1 MRQSCRVTAIPAEYV
16 FKAIHFPPNRT
27 YKTLFKILCPSNA
40 LVMTDTVELL
50 EWFTLKAKYL
60 ASKSSRVYHAFNSS
74 LDTHSMQGIG
84 TILIGLQMNVV
95 RRKVEQESRPI
106 RLHID
111 ASRTIT
117 GAVIEAS

>member
-1 MRQSCRVTAIPAEYV
+1 
-16 FKAIHFPPNRT
+16 
-27 YKTLFKILCPSNA
+27 
-40 LVMTDTVELL
+40 
-50 EWFTLKAKYL
+50 
-60 ASKSSRVYHAFNSS
+60 
-74 LDTHSMQGIG
+74 MQGIG